1 MFSIY
6 LSPPHLT
13 GFEKNYIEEAL
24 QSNWVSPYGNNIDAF
39 EKELEDYLDIP
50 YAALITSATAGLHL
64 ALVILGVERNDIVLV
79 PTFTFAA
86 CVNPIIYVGAEP
98 VFLDSEM
105 DTWNIDPVILR
116 SAIEDLVKKQR
127 KPKALI
133 LVHSY
138 GVPAKITE
146 ILSICHEFGILVIE
160 DAADALGA
168 SYQSQKLGTFGDIG
182 VISFNGNKI
191 ITTSGGGVL
200 VSKNKEYVEKAKYL
214 SNQAKENL
222 PYYHH
227 EEVGYNYRMSNI
239 LAGIGRAQLQVI
251 EERVEARRRNY
262 NYYKKAFSSFEGS
275 GLFSQDELLNAYS
288 NRWLSTFFLGNNA
301 LSEVYSKLKS
311 AHIESRFLWKPMH
324 LQPAFLRYK
333 KFLNGNAVKLFEGGI
348 CLPSGSQLQQSQ
360 LQEIAEITCTVLTSV
375 DAQV

>member
-24 QSNWVSPYGNNIDAF
+24 NSNWVSPYGNNIEVF
-39 EKELEDYLDIP
+39 EKELEEYLDIP
-50 YAALITSATAGLHL
+50 YGALVTSATAGIHL
-64 ALVILGVERNDIVLV
+64 ALTILGIGKNDLVLV

-98 VFLDSEM
+98 VFLDSEL
-105 DTWNIDPVILR
+105 DTWNVDPVIFR
-116 SAIEDLVKKQR
+116 MAIEDLITQQR
-127 KPKALI
+127 KPKAFI

-146 ILSICHEFGILVIE
+146 LLSICREFDILVIE

-168 SYQSQKLGTFGDIG
+168 TYNKKKLGTFGDIG
-182 VISFNGNKI
+182 IISFNGNKI
-191 ITTSGGGVL
+191 ITTSGGGFI
-200 VSKNKEYVEKAKYL
+200 VSNNKEYIEKAKYL

-227 EEVGYNYRMSNI
+227 EEVGYNYRMSNV

-251 EERVEARRRNY
+251 NERVYSRREIHKRYTEQLNPLK
-262 NYYKKAFSSFEGS
+262 NS
-275 GLFSQDELLNAYS
+275 GLFTQMELLNAYS
-288 NRWLSTFFLGNNA
+288 NRWLSTFYLGPDCVA
-301 LSEVYSKLKS
+301 RVYNDLKS
-311 AHIESRFLWKPMH
+311 EHIESRFLWKPMH
-324 LQPAFLRYK
+324 LQPAYLRYK
-333 KFLNGNAVKLFEGGI
+333 KYLNGNAALLFEGGI
-348 CLPSGSQLQQSQ
+348 CLPSGSQLQADQIDKISDIVNTA
-360 LQEIAEITCTVLTSV
+360 LLHVNI
-375 DAQV
+375 

>member
-1 MFSIY
+1 LYSIY

-39 EKELEDYLDIP
+39 EKELEEYLDIP

-64 ALVILGVERNDIVLV
+64 ALVILGVSRNDIVLV

-105 DTWNIDPVILR
+105 DTWNLDPLILR
-116 SAIEDLVKKQR
+116 ASIEDLVKQGR

-146 ILSICHEFGILVIE
+146 IISICREFGILVIE

-168 SYQSQKLGTFGDIG
+168 TYQSQKLGTFGDIG

-200 VSKNKEYVEKAKYL
+200 VSKNKEYVERAKYL
-214 SNQAKENL
+214 GNQAKANL

-251 EERVEARRRNY
+251 DERVVARRENY
-262 NYYKKAFSSFEGS
+262 EFYKGQFEIIYPS
-275 GLFSQDELLNAYS
+275 HTFSQKEMLNAYS
-288 NRWLSTFFLGNNA
+288 NRWLSTFHLGKDIN
-301 LSEVYSKLKS
+301 LEVHNSLKS

-333 KFLNGNAVKLFEGGI
+333 KFLNGNAATLFEAGI
-348 CLPSGSQLQQSQ
+348 CLPSGSQLNSSQ
-360 LQEIAEITCTVLTSV
+360 KKEIAAIIGKVLNPTINK
-375 DAQV
+375 

>member
-13 GFEKNYIEEAL
+13 GFEKKFIEEAL

-39 EKELEDYLDIP
+39 EKELEEYLDIP
-50 YAALITSATAGLHL
+50 YAALVTSATAGIHL
-64 ALVILGVERNDIVLV
+64 ALVILGIEKNDIVLV

-86 CVNPIIYVGAEP
+86 CVNPIIYTGAEP
-98 VFLDSEM
+98 VFLDSEL
-105 DTWNIDPVILR
+105 DTWNLDPVLLR
-116 SAIEDLVKKQR
+116 TAIEDLIQKKR
-127 KPKALI
+127 KPKALV

-146 ILSICHEFGILVIE
+146 ILSICKEFDIKVVE

-168 SYQSQKLGTFGDIG
+168 TYNGQKLGTFGDIG
-182 VISFNGNKI
+182 IISFNGNKI

-200 VSKNKEYVEKAKYL
+200 VSKNKEYVERAKYL

-227 EEVGYNYRMSNI
+227 EAVGFNYRMSNV
-239 LAGIGRAQLQVI
+239 LAGIGRAQLKVI
-251 EERVEARRRNY
+251 DERVNSRRN
-262 NYYKKAFSSFEGS
+262 NYKQYKTLLTSNTIKN
-275 GLFSQDELLNAYS
+275 LLSQAELLNGFS
-288 NRWLSTFFLGNNA
+288 NRWLSTFYLGENLVLPVHQA
-301 LSEVYSKLKS
+301 LQE

-324 LQPAFLRYK
+324 LQPAFLRYGK
-333 KFLNGNAVKLFEGGI
+333 YLNGNAAKLFEGGI
-348 CLPSGSQLQQSQ
+348 CLPSGSQLTASQ
-360 LQEIAEITCTVLTSV
+360 IENIAAIVCNSLAHVNV
-375 DAQV
+375 

>member
-13 GFEKNYIEEAL
+13 GFENKFIEEAL

-39 EKELEDYLDIP
+39 EKELEEYLDIP
-50 YAALITSATAGLHL
+50 YAALVTSATAGIHL
-64 ALVILGVERNDIVLV
+64 ALVILGIEKNDIVLV

-86 CVNPIIYVGAEP
+86 CVNPIIYTSAEP
-98 VFLDSEM
+98 VFLDSEL
-105 DTWNIDPVILR
+105 DTWNLDPVLLR
-116 SAIEDLVKKQR
+116 TAIEDLIQKKR
-127 KPKALI
+127 KPKALV

-146 ILSICHEFGILVIE
+146 ILSICKEFDIKVVE

-168 SYQSQKLGTFGDIG
+168 TYNGQKLGTFGDIG
-182 VISFNGNKI
+182 IISFNGNKI

-200 VSKNKEYVEKAKYL
+200 VSKNKEYVERAKYL

-227 EEVGYNYRMSNI
+227 EAVGFNYRMSNV
-239 LAGIGRAQLQVI
+239 LAGIGRAQLKVI
-251 EERVEARRRNY
+251 DERVNSRRN
-262 NYYKKAFSSFEGS
+262 NYQQYKTLLSSNTIKDIQ
-275 GLFSQDELLNAYS
+275 SQTELLNGFS
-288 NRWLSTFFLGNNA
+288 NRWLSTFYLGENLVLPAHQA
-301 LSEVYSKLKS
+301 LQE

-324 LQPAFLRYK
+324 LQPAFLRYGK
-333 KFLNGNAVKLFEGGI
+333 YLNGNAAKLFEGGI
-348 CLPSGSQLQQSQ
+348 CLPSGSQLTATQI
-360 LQEIAEITCTVLTSV
+360 ENIAAIVRNSLAHV
-375 DAQV
+375 NV

>member
-13 GFEKNYIEEAL
+13 GFEKKFIEEAL

-39 EKELEDYLDIP
+39 EKELEEYLDIP
-50 YAALITSATAGLHL
+50 YAALVTSATAGIHL
-64 ALVILGVERNDIVLV
+64 ALVILGIEKNDIVLV

-86 CVNPIIYVGAEP
+86 CVNPIIYTGAEP
-98 VFLDSEM
+98 VFLDSEL
-105 DTWNIDPVILR
+105 DTWNLDPVLLR
-116 SAIEDLVKKQR
+116 TAIEDLIQKNR
-127 KPKALI
+127 KPKALV

-146 ILSICHEFGILVIE
+146 ILSICKEFDIKVVE

-168 SYQSQKLGTFGDIG
+168 TYNGQKLGTFGDIG
-182 VISFNGNKI
+182 IISFNGNKI

-200 VSKNKEYVEKAKYL
+200 VSKKKEYVERAKYL

-227 EEVGYNYRMSNI
+227 EAVGYNYRMSNV
-239 LAGIGRAQLQVI
+239 LAGIGRAQLKVI
-251 EERVEARRRNY
+251 DERVASRRSNY
-262 NYYKKAFSSFEGS
+262 QQYKSLLTSDIIKDIQ
-275 GLFSQDELLNAYS
+275 SQTELLNGFS
-288 NRWLSTFFLGNNA
+288 NRWLSTFYLGENLVLPAHQA
-301 LSEVYSKLKS
+301 LQT

-324 LQPAFLRYK
+324 LQPAFLRYSK
-333 KFLNGNAVKLFEGGI
+333 YLNGNAAKLFEGGI
-348 CLPSGSQLQQSQ
+348 CLPSGSQLSPSQ
-360 LQEIAEITCTVLTSV
+360 IENITAIVRNSLAHV
-375 DAQV
+375 NV

>member
-13 GFEKNYIEEAL
+13 GFEKHFIEEAL

-39 EKELEDYLDIP
+39 EKELEEYLDIP

-105 DTWNIDPVILR
+105 DTWNIDPVVLR
-116 SAIEDLVKKQR
+116 SAIEDLIRQQR

-146 ILSICHEFGILVIE
+146 ILSICREFGILVIE

-168 SYQSQKLGTFGDIG
+168 TYKTQKLGTFGDIG
-182 VISFNGNKI
+182 VLSFNGNKI

-200 VSKNKEYVEKAKYL
+200 VSNNKEYVERAKYL

-227 EEVGYNYRMSNI
+227 ETVGYNYRMSNI

-251 EERVEARRRNY
+251 DERVEARRNNY
-262 NYYKKAFSSFEGS
+262 EYYKKAFSNMEGWNV
-275 GLFSQDELLNAYS
+275 FSQKELLNSYS
-288 NRWLSTFFLGNNA
+288 NRWLSTFYLGEKA
-301 LSEVYSKLKS
+301 IAEVHHNLKVL
-311 AHIESRFLWKPMH
+311 HIESRFLWKPMH

-333 KFLNGNAVKLFEGGI
+333 KYLNGNASKLFKGGI
-348 CLPSGSQLQQSQ
+348 CLPSGSQLQDSQ
-360 LQEIAEITCTVLTSV
+360 LKDISKIVADTLISV
-375 DAQV
+375 SAAH